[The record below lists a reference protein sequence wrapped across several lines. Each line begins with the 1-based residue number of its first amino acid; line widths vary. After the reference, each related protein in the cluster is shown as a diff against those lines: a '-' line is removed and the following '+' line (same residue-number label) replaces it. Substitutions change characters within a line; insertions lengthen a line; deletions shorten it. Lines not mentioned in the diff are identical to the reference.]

1 MKKVLDKLYKTNSLS
16 KDQLIYILNNL
27 DKSLQNYLFQLARDT
42 TIKIYGNKVFIRG
55 LLEYS
60 NHCKNNCMY
69 CGIRRDNKNV
79 DRYRLS
85 EEEILLSLEE
95 GYKIG
100 YKTFVLQGGEDLYF
114 TDDIFESLILK
125 IKKQFPDVAVTL
137 SIGERS
143 YESYD
148 RFHRAGADRFLLRH
162 EVANVQLYNKL
173 HPGMNFENR
182 KNCLYNLKK
191 IGYQEGAGFLVGLP
205 GENNEILAENLIFLK
220 NLAPAMVGI
229 GPLIP
234 HPDTPLKDEK
244 VGSAEKTIVMLSLTR
259 LLLPTALIPIT
270 TALNTICEDGLERGL
285 MAGGNV
291 VMLNL
296 SPIYVRKKYEIY
308 KNKET
313 RDAHELKTIEE
324 KAKNVGFVI
333 DMGRGDNINFRRN
346 EDGK

>member
-60 NHCKNNCMY
+60 NHCKHNCMY

>member
-1 MKKVLDKLYKTNSLS
+1 MKEILDKLYKTNSLS
-16 KDQLIYILNNL
+16 KDELTYILNNL
-27 DKSLQNYLFQLARDT
+27 DKSSQNYLFQLAKDT
-42 TIKIYGNKVFIRG
+42 TIKNYGNKVFIRG

-114 TDDIFESLILK
+114 TDDIFENLILK

-182 KNCLYNLKK
+182 KSCLYNLKK
-191 IGYQEGAGFLVGLP
+191 IGYQVGSGFLVGLP
-205 GENNEILAENLIFLK
+205 GESNEILAENLIFLK
-220 NLAPAMVGI
+220 DLEPAMVGI

-234 HPDTPLKDEK
+234 HPDTPLKDER
-244 VGSAEKTIVMLSLTR
+244 VGSEEKTIVMLSLTR

-324 KAKNVGFVI
+324 KAKNVGFVV
-333 DMGRGDNINFRRN
+333 DMERGDNINFRRN
-346 EDGK
+346 ENGK